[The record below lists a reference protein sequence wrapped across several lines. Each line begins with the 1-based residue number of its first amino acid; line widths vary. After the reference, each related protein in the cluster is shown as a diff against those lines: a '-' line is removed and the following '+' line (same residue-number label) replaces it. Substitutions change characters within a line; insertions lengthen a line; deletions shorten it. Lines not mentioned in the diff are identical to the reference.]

1 MSERYYNTVNKRT
14 LIVERDEVPD
24 NPLDTF
30 DMLGTMVCWH
40 RYYQLGNKHSY
51 ATPDDFYL
59 DIVEKYCT
67 YEDIFKYIQDANL
80 EYAKLETRVSNDG
93 QKVLVLVDDM
103 CGEEYTCPVNAS
115 EYQLNEFAKNSCL
128 DVLDEPTLYKLM
140 MTIPGFVILP
150 LYLYDHSGI
159 SISTGSFGDPWDS
172 GQVGY
177 IYCTPETIKREYGEI
192 NPQNLT
198 TAKGCLEAEVELYDQ
213 YLRGDVWF
221 MQLYEED
228 NCIESCGEF
237 YGDFDE
243 AVKEIAAN
251 FEIEDLATDLHS
263 WAECPYRSVDDYVA
277 TLVTENPMEIIQG
290 SAKALLTACNE
301 IRAQKNGCADCPF
314 VLACEHFLGDKTL
327 AKFMESL
334 TNNAWIQKEDDE
346 T

>member
-1 MSERYYNTVNKRT
+1 MYGDV
-14 LIVERDEVPD
+14 
-24 NPLDTF
+24 
-30 DMLGTMVCWH
+30 
-40 RYYQLGNKHSY
+40 
-51 ATPDDFYL
+51 
-59 DIVEKYCT
+59 
-67 YEDIFKYIQDANL
+67 
-80 EYAKLETRVSNDG
+80 
-93 QKVLVLVDDM
+93 
-103 CGEEYTCPVNAS
+103 YTCPVNAS

-140 MTIPGFVILP
+140 MTISNLVILP

-177 IYCTPETIKREYGEI
+177 IYCSPEDIKREYGEI
-192 NPQNLT
+192 NPQNLA
-198 TAKGCLEAEVELYDQ
+198 TATEVLESEVKLYDQ
-213 YLRGDVWF
+213 YLQGDVWW

-228 NCIESCGEF
+228 NCIESCSGF

-251 FEIEDLATDLHS
+251 FGLEDLATDLHS
-263 WAECPYRSVDDYVA
+263 WTECPYRSVDDYVA
-277 TLVTENPMEIIQG
+277 TLVTENPMEIIQS

-301 IRAQKNGCADCPF
+301 IRTQKNGCADCPF

-334 TNNAWIQKEDDE
+334 TDKVWIQKEDDE